1 MSVFR
6 KELERMKL
14 PEIYINENKEY
25 YLDPFRKRLIYKT
38 PEETIRQQVLRY
50 LVDIVGVPQNM
61 IQVEMLLSKY
71 GVKSIRRADI
81 IIEKFNEIDGT
92 ITPLVV
98 VECKAP
104 GILIGESAVTQAVD
118 YADTLATDYIIL
130 TNGTDLIIAK
140 YEAESN
146 QYIDL
151 KEIPTYKE
159 MLDGKGTPL
168 PIEPPKERFSFES
181 LTTNQDYYSGYEFN
195 PKTPKTLLPFLT
207 NLWEGF
213 LDTSHSMPAKQYRI
227 FTLLEDYGIR
237 YLSCGNAA
245 GGTYQGAYR
254 SFLIE
259 YKGNTKF
266 MNLGFFDYGTTTIM
280 TVSIDQDDNQPH
292 NSLQYSVDTNL
303 VKKGE
308 TYQFIHSG
316 RIAVGNI
323 GSGKVSELKALLK
336 FMYPNI
342 IINDKID
349 LGTVHNNSLL
359 YLDTPEVTNLV
370 ENALSY
376 AIIRDEYRSIV
387 KNRAIEKQKE
397 ISERK

>member
-1 MSVFR
+1 MSIFS
-6 KELERMKL
+6 KQLEQMKL
-14 PEIYINENKEY
+14 PEIYKNDDKEY
-25 YLDPFRKRLIYKT
+25 YLDPFRQRLIYKT

-81 IIEKFNEIDGT
+81 IVERFNKTDGS
-92 ITPLVV
+92 ITPLAV

-130 TNGTDLIIAK
+130 TNGNDLIIAK
-140 YEAESN
+140 YETESN
-146 QYIDL
+146 QYVDL
-151 KEIPTYKE
+151 KEIPTYVE

-181 LTTNQDYYSGYEFN
+181 LIANQDYYSGYEFN

-213 LDTSHSMPAKQYRI
+213 LDTSHSMPARQYRM

-245 GGTYQGAYR
+245 GGSYQGAYR

-280 TVSIDQDDNQPH
+280 TVSVDQDDNQPH

-308 TYQFIHSG
+308 AYQFIHSG
-316 RIAVGNI
+316 RIAVGNV
-323 GSGKVSELKALLK
+323 GSGKVAELKALLESR
-336 FMYPNI
+336 YPDI
-342 IINDKID
+342 IINSKID

-370 ENALSY
+370 ENVLSY
-376 AIIRDEYRSIV
+376 AIIRDEYRDIV
-387 KNRAIEKQKE
+387 KSRATNKQKKN
-397 ISERK
+397 SERK